1 MAGQRSKSLNLLY
14 AHRGIDKLR
23 QSIYKR
29 LIVQIDVTASSHR
42 DQIHYTTASSLV
54 KRVLLVKN
62 LHSF

>member
-1 MAGQRSKSLNLLY
+1 MAEQRSKI

-42 DQIHYTTASSLV
+42 DQIHYTTASHWSNGYYLS
-54 KRVLLVKN
+54 KICNR
-62 LHSF
+62 FEFE